1 MRFDGKITMKSVK
14 ELMDERGIN
23 DYGRVQKY
31 IDREAIRIMTPYTPK
46 DGGEL
51 IRSATR
57 LTKIGSGLIQQGG
70 SSAPYGVRWYYEK
83 ANFQGAPMRGNYW
96 FSRAMQNG
104 GKKSILEGAKKE
116 AGL

>member
-1 MRFDGKITMKSVK
+1 MRFNGKVNFKSLGK
-14 ELMDERGIN
+14 MMSDRGIN
-23 DYGRVQKY
+23 DNGRVQKY

-46 DGGEL
+46 ETSAL
-51 IRSATR
+51 IQSATR

-70 SSAPYGVRWYYEK
+70 SSAPYGVRWYREK

-96 FSRAMQNG
+96 FSRSMQNG
-104 GKKSILEGAKKE
+104 GKRSILEGAKKE